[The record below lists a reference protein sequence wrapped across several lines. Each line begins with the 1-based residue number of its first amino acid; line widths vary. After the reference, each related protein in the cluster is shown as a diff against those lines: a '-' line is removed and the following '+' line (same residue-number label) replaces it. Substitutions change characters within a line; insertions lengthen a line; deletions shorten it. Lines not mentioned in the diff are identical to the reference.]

1 MGPRLP
7 FPSLPPMGTIPEAA
21 RPSPAIRSA
30 DAESAEA
37 PPRRSHRNPNR
48 IRDHLANERTYLA
61 WMRSAIALLGFG
73 VLIVRI
79 RILTPPLA
87 PRPPGAGWKLGVAFT
102 VVGLLMVAL
111 SALHYFGVRNDIEDD
126 HYEPPDRWVILSTL
140 VLLAL
145 GSCVALYV
153 VQVPFEGAAS
163 LLVD

>member
-1 MGPRLP
+1 MSTVPETP
-7 FPSLPPMGTIPEAA
+7 SPSLGLASAEAEAA
-21 RPSPAIRSA
+21 G
-30 DAESAEA
+30 A
-37 PPRRSHRNPNR
+37 PPRRTHRNPNR

-61 WMRSAIALLGFG
+61 WMRSAISLLGFG

-126 HYEPPDRWVILSTL
+126 LYEPPDRWVILSTL
-140 VLLAL
+140 VVLAL

-153 VQVPFEGAAS
+153 FQAPFEGAAA